1 MEVFRFWAEL
11 LIEFALVS
19 QDPPKVLFGVFVL
32 YGLSGYVVYLVRKV
46 KGQGLKGLDIE
57 RDEHF

>member
-1 MEVFRFWAEL
+1 VLA
-11 LIEFALVS
+11 LIPLVFALVS

-32 YGLSGYVVYLVRKV
+32 YGLSGYVVYVVRKV